1 MSEETGVIDK
11 VSGPVVWASKMAGAE
26 IGEVVHVGEG
36 KFIGE
41 IIRLAKDTA
50 VIQVYE
56 STSGVKPGE
65 PVYRTKKPLRA
76 ELGPGLISSVYDG
89 IQRPLEVIR
98 EKTGYT
104 ITRGV
109 SIPALLRDKKWFFTP
124 TVKERDKVLGG
135 DILGVVE
142 ETSLVQHFIL
152 LPPFMKGEIKEI
164 NEGEFT
170 VKDPIGVIQT
180 KEGRKNLYMK
190 QEWPVRIPRPVKE
203 RLRLVEPLLTGQ
215 RIIDTVFPIPKGGTA
230 AIPGG
235 FGTGKTVMLHQI
247 AKWADA
253 KVIIYIGCGE
263 RGNEMTDVLKEFPE
277 LTDPKT
283 GEKLIKRTILIA
295 NTSNMPVAAREAS
308 IYMGVTLGE
317 YYRDQGYDVAVV
329 ADSTSRW
336 AEALREISGR
346 LEEMPAE
353 RGYPAYLPT
362 RLAEFY
368 ERAGRAILLGS
379 QQRLGSVT
387 IMGAVSPP
395 GGDFSEP
402 VTQHTKR
409 FISVFWALDKDL
421 AFRRHFPA
429 INWITSYS
437 QYVEI
442 LKDWWVKQFPNWYRD
457 REEML
462 SLLTEASRVEE
473 IAKIIG
479 ESALPDDQQLT
490 LLTAY
495 LIKEGFLTQNAF
507 SEVDSYCFPWK
518 QSKMLSIIME
528 FYREAKKLISKGVPI
543 DDLRGLR
550 EIMGLVRMKEKKTSE
565 EIDEIWRKIKDKLE
579 QLAKKEVEVIL

>member
-1 MSEETGVIDK
+1 MSEEIGIIDK

-124 TVKERDKVLGG
+124 TVKEGDKVLGG

-490 LLTAY
+490 LLAAY

-528 FYREAKKLISKGVPI
+528 FYREAKKLISKGVSI